1 MIQKKNNGYLGKLSI
16 EELPDVIRLNISEM
30 KKGESKL
37 ITSESNAIHI
47 FQLIDYYTDG
57 TKSFNEVKDG
67 IEAQLTSQKG
77 SEKYFAILDS
87 IKEKV
92 YSENIT
98 LKEIS
103 QTYNIKYYR
112 TPKIDRT
119 YNDDNLSSNVINKLF
134 ATKSKQNLYPP
145 IYVSNDD
152 VLIIEMENYFPSSQL
167 SLSDSEEAIRALL
180 QTQKRVNTINELAK
194 KKLKL
199 LNSGKNTNYEKFS
212 LYKYD
217 KTYND
222 EIMKIIHNQALLQ
235 NLYLINLNHLI
246 IYFLKVDQINSG
258 LIDKKRIDSDN
269 FLDYLRNTQSE
280 SDYNSFYVSKYNTF
294 EIDINQIILINNRLY

>member
-1 MIQKKNNGYLGKLSI
+1 M
-16 EELPDVIRLNISEM
+16 
-30 KKGESKL
+30 
-37 ITSESNAIHI
+37 
-47 FQLIDYYTDG
+47 
-57 TKSFNEVKDG
+57 
-67 IEAQLTSQKG
+67 
-77 SEKYFAILDS
+77 
-87 IKEKV
+87 
-92 YSENIT
+92 
-98 LKEIS
+98 
-103 QTYNIKYYR
+103 
-112 TPKIDRT
+112 
-119 YNDDNLSSNVINKLF
+119 F

-199 LNSGKNTNYEKFS
+199 LNSGKSTNYEKFS

-222 EIMKIIHNQALLQ
+222 EIMKIIHNQALTSEFVSYKLESSD
-235 NLYLINLNHLI
+235 YL
-246 IYFLKVDQINSG
+246 FLKVDQINSG

-294 EIDINQIILINNRLY
+294 EIDINQNYIDQ